1 MFESGA
7 GSNYVDRR
15 KADKMKKYGRKIL
28 FTLFVLA
35 VLGLIGIMIY
45 ETRMFQITSSKRLQD
60 LYGKQIETYV
70 SNSDADG
77 DGIDDRSD
85 ILESAIKY
93 IETKPKYKS
102 KYYISGYPN
111 DGYGV
116 CTDVVANALLGAGY
130 DLMTLVAFDIATNP
144 NDYDILEPDRNIDFR
159 RVKNLK
165 VFFRNHAISLTL
177 DVNDIEEWL
186 GGDIVIFKQH
196 IGIVSDRRNKN
207 GIPYVIHHNDPMQ
220 KSYEEDVLEKR
231 SDIVGHYRISEQQ
244 TFVIDSVVE
253 QNLAL

>member
-77 DGIDDRSD
+77 DG
-85 ILESAIKY
+85 
-93 IETKPKYKS
+93 
-102 KYYISGYPN
+102 
-111 DGYGV
+111 V

-130 DLMTLVAFDIATNP
+130 DLMTLVADDIATNP

-220 KSYEEDVLEKR
+220 KNYEEDILEKR

-253 QNLAL
+253 QNLVQ

>member
-1 MFESGA
+1 M
-7 GSNYVDRR
+7 DRR
-15 KADKMKKYGRKIL
+15 KADKMKKCGRKIL
-28 FTLFVLA
+28 FALFVLA

-77 DGIDDRSD
+77 DGIDDQSD

-93 IETKPKYKS
+93 IETKPRYKS
-102 KYYISGYPN
+102 KYYISGYPD

-130 DLMTLVAFDIATNP
+130 DLMTLVADDIATNP
-144 NDYDILEPDRNIDFR
+144 NDYDISEPDRNIDFR

-165 VFFRNHAISLTL
+165 VFFKNHAISLTL

-220 KSYEEDVLEKR
+220 KSYEEDILEKR
-231 SDIVGHYRISEQQ
+231 SDIVGHYRISE
-244 TFVIDSVVE
+244 
-253 QNLAL
+253 

>member
-77 DGIDDRSD
+77 DG
-85 ILESAIKY
+85 
-93 IETKPKYKS
+93 
-102 KYYISGYPN
+102 
-111 DGYGV
+111 V
-116 CTDVVANALLGAGY
+116 CTDVVAKALLGAGY
-130 DLMTLVAFDIATNP
+130 DLMTLVADDIATNP

-220 KSYEEDVLEKR
+220 KSYEEDILEKR

-253 QNLAL
+253 QNLVQ

>member
-15 KADKMKKYGRKIL
+15 KADKMKKCGRKIL
-28 FTLFVLA
+28 FALFVLA

-70 SNSDADG
+70 SNSD
-77 DGIDDRSD
+77 S
-85 ILESAIKY
+85 
-93 IETKPKYKS
+93 
-102 KYYISGYPN
+102 

-116 CTDVVANALLGAGY
+116 CTDVVAKALLGAGY
-130 DLMTLVAFDIATNP
+130 DLMTLVADDIATNP
-144 NDYDILEPDRNIDFR
+144 NDYDIMEPDRNIDFR

-231 SDIVGHYRISEQQ
+231 SDIVGHYLISE
-244 TFVIDSVVE
+244 
-253 QNLAL
+253 

>member
-77 DGIDDRSD
+77 DG
-85 ILESAIKY
+85 
-93 IETKPKYKS
+93 
-102 KYYISGYPN
+102 
-111 DGYGV
+111 V
-116 CTDVVANALLGAGY
+116 CTDVVAKALLGAGY
-130 DLMTLVAFDIATNP
+130 DLMTLVADDIATNP

-253 QNLAL
+253 QNLVQ

>member
-1 MFESGA
+1 M
-7 GSNYVDRR
+7 DRR
-15 KADKMKKYGRKIL
+15 KADKMKKCGRKIL
-28 FTLFVLA
+28 LALFVLA

-77 DGIDDRSD
+77 DG
-85 ILESAIKY
+85 
-93 IETKPKYKS
+93 
-102 KYYISGYPN
+102 
-111 DGYGV
+111 V

-130 DLMTLVAFDIATNP
+130 DLMTLVADDIATNP
-144 NDYDILEPDRNIDFR
+144 NDYDISEPDRNIDFR

-220 KSYEEDVLEKR
+220 KSYEEDILEKR
-231 SDIVGHYRISEQQ
+231 SDIVGHYRISE
-244 TFVIDSVVE
+244 
-253 QNLAL
+253 

>member
-1 MFESGA
+1 M
-7 GSNYVDRR
+7 DRR
-15 KADKMKKYGRKIL
+15 KADKMKKCGRKIL
-28 FTLFVLA
+28 FALFVLA

-77 DGIDDRSD
+77 DEIDDQSD

-93 IETKPKYKS
+93 IETKPRYKS
-102 KYYISGYPN
+102 KYYISGYPD

-130 DLMTLVAFDIATNP
+130 DLMTLVADDIATNP
-144 NDYDILEPDRNIDFR
+144 NDYDISEPDRNIDFR

-165 VFFRNHAISLTL
+165 VFFKNHAISLTL

-220 KSYEEDVLEKR
+220 KSYEEDILEKR
-231 SDIVGHYRISEQQ
+231 SDIVGHYRISE
-244 TFVIDSVVE
+244 
-253 QNLAL
+253 

>member
-1 MFESGA
+1 M
-7 GSNYVDRR
+7 DRR
-15 KADKMKKYGRKIL
+15 KADKMKKCGRKIL
-28 FTLFVLA
+28 LALFVLA

-130 DLMTLVAFDIATNP
+130 DLMTLVADDIATNP

-220 KSYEEDVLEKR
+220 KSYEEDILEKR
-231 SDIVGHYRISEQQ
+231 SDIVGHYRIW
-244 TFVIDSVVE
+244 
-253 QNLAL
+253 

>member
-77 DGIDDRSD
+77 DG
-85 ILESAIKY
+85 
-93 IETKPKYKS
+93 
-102 KYYISGYPN
+102 
-111 DGYGV
+111 V
-116 CTDVVANALLGAGY
+116 CTDVVAKALLGAGY
-130 DLMTLVAFDIATNP
+130 DLMTLVADDIATNP

-220 KSYEEDVLEKR
+220 KSYEEDILEKR

>member
-15 KADKMKKYGRKIL
+15 KADKMKKCGRKIL
-28 FTLFVLA
+28 FALFVLA

-70 SNSDADG
+70 SNSD
-77 DGIDDRSD
+77 S
-85 ILESAIKY
+85 
-93 IETKPKYKS
+93 
-102 KYYISGYPN
+102 

-116 CTDVVANALLGAGY
+116 CTDVVAKALLGAGY
-130 DLMTLVAFDIATNP
+130 DLMTLVADDIATNP
-144 NDYDILEPDRNIDFR
+144 NDYDIMEPDRNIDFR

-165 VFFRNHAISLTL
+165 VFFRNHAIPLTL

-231 SDIVGHYRISEQQ
+231 SDIVGHYLISE
-244 TFVIDSVVE
+244 
-253 QNLAL
+253 

>member
-45 ETRMFQITSSKRLQD
+45 VTRMFLITSSKRLQD

-77 DGIDDRSD
+77 DG
-85 ILESAIKY
+85 
-93 IETKPKYKS
+93 
-102 KYYISGYPN
+102 
-111 DGYGV
+111 V
-116 CTDVVANALLGAGY
+116 CTDVVAKALLGAGY
-130 DLMTLVAFDIATNP
+130 DLMTLVADDIATNP

>member
-1 MFESGA
+1 M
-7 GSNYVDRR
+7 DRR

-77 DGIDDRSD
+77 DGIDDQSD

-93 IETKPKYKS
+93 IETKPRYKS
-102 KYYISGYPN
+102 KYYISGYPD

-130 DLMTLVAFDIATNP
+130 DLMTLVADDIATNP
-144 NDYDILEPDRNIDFR
+144 NDYDISEPDRNIDFR

-165 VFFRNHAISLTL
+165 VFFKNHAISLTL

-220 KSYEEDVLEKR
+220 KSYEEDILEKR
-231 SDIVGHYRISEQQ
+231 SDIVGHYRISE
-244 TFVIDSVVE
+244 
-253 QNLAL
+253 